1 MCVSLPK
8 FGLSSSCD
16 IQNASREY
24 NLGVTAIV
32 ILLQDTAYCLWVGVV
47 KTNVSVV
54 ANWHNWLSY
63 FMCSYNNLNLPLGF
77 NDINSLFHICS
88 SGNFYDIDSNK
99 VQKSLPY

>member
-54 ANWHNWLSY
+54 AN
-63 FMCSYNNLNLPLGF
+63 
-77 NDINSLFHICS
+77 
-88 SGNFYDIDSNK
+88 
-99 VQKSLPY
+99 